1 MDWKIIFLAIVGVI
15 LCAQPVSAAEVN
27 LQLDPILS
35 SWTTST
41 IGDGFGDIGTD
52 SNVVVFVH
60 GGVTYMLITN
70 NAGNKYGYSWDGDSW
85 IDANFLENVP
95 LGAGNTVSFV
105 AYGGT
110 IVAIEQVF
118 VDEFFQDKRLQVS
131 VFMSPNNVH
140 VNRYPVSGKIVYTNY
155 WPGSFLVAWHP
166 KSSTEN
172 ERNTVV
178 VEHQK
183 YGPIMVRQIAGALAR
198 RIVCY
203 SKPNERILQGKE
215 LGFIKFGSRVDLF
228 LPLDVEV
235 KVALEEKV
243 RGGITPIALLGRK

>member
-1 MDWKIIFLAIVGVI
+1 MRIHKEGYKSIAAATVTTAIAVAAINYFFPVPTVFHYMAYFALLVFLVIVVRFFRMPERELVQDADI
-15 LCAQPVSAAEVN
+15 VLCPA
-27 LQLDPILS
+27 
-35 SWTTST
+35 
-41 IGDGFGDIGTD
+41 DG
-52 SNVVVFVH
+52 
-60 GGVTYMLITN
+60 
-70 NAGNKYGYSWDGDSW
+70 
-85 IDANFLENVP
+85 
-95 LGAGNTVSFV
+95 TV
-105 AYGGT
+105 
-110 IVAIEQVF
+110 VAIEEVF
-118 VDEFFQDKRLQVS
+118 VDEFFNEKRLQVS

-178 VEHQK
+178 VEHQQ

-203 SKPNERILQGKE
+203 SRPDERIEQGRE

-228 LPLDVEV
+228 LPLNSDV
-235 KVALEEKV
+235 KVKLEEKV
-243 RGGITPIALLGRK
+243 KGGITVIARLGAGTPKNH

>member
-1 MDWKIIFLAIVGVI
+1 MRIHKEGYNSITAASIVAAVLLVSINYFFPEQTVFHYFGYIALLIFWILVVRFFRMPFRELVEDADIV
-15 LCAQPVSAAEVN
+15 LCPA
-27 LQLDPILS
+27 
-35 SWTTST
+35 
-41 IGDGFGDIGTD
+41 DG
-52 SNVVVFVH
+52 
-60 GGVTYMLITN
+60 
-70 NAGNKYGYSWDGDSW
+70 
-85 IDANFLENVP
+85 
-95 LGAGNTVSFV
+95 TV
-105 AYGGT
+105 
-110 IVAIEQVF
+110 VAIEEVF
-118 VDEFFQDKRLQVS
+118 VDEFFNDKRLQVS

-203 SKPNERILQGKE
+203 SKPDERIVQGKE
-215 LGFIKFGSRVDLF
+215 LGFIKFGSRVDLY
-228 LPLDVEV
+228 LPLNAQV
-235 KVALEEKV
+235 KVSLEQKV
-243 RGGITPIALLGRK
+243 QGGVTAIAVLGTHK

>member
-1 MDWKIIFLAIVGVI
+1 MKIHKEGYNSIAAFTSVAAAILVGINYFFPVQTIFHYVGYISLLICWIIVVRFFRMPFRDLVQDADI
-15 LCAQPVSAAEVN
+15 VLCPA
-27 LQLDPILS
+27 
-35 SWTTST
+35 
-41 IGDGFGDIGTD
+41 DG
-52 SNVVVFVH
+52 
-60 GGVTYMLITN
+60 
-70 NAGNKYGYSWDGDSW
+70 
-85 IDANFLENVP
+85 
-95 LGAGNTVSFV
+95 TV
-105 AYGGT
+105 
-110 IVAIEQVF
+110 VAIEEVF
-118 VDEFFQDKRLQVS
+118 VEEFFNAKRLQVS

-203 SKPNERILQGKE
+203 SKPEERILQGKE
-215 LGFIKFGSRVDLF
+215 LGFIKFGSRVDLY
-228 LPLDVEV
+228 LPLNAEV
-235 KVALEEKV
+235 KVSLEQKV
-243 RGGITPIALLGRK
+243 VGGITPIAFLGTKNG

>member
-1 MDWKIIFLAIVGVI
+1 MKIHKEGYRSIAAATLVAVIVV
-15 LCAQPVSAAEVN
+15 A
-27 LQLDPILS
+27 
-35 SWTTST
+35 
-41 IGDGFGDIGTD
+41 
-52 SNVVVFVH
+52 
-60 GGVTYMLITN
+60 
-70 NAGNKYGYSWDGDSW
+70 AGNYFFRGQTVYHYLGYATLLVFWIIVVRFFRMPDRELLQDS
-85 IDANFLENVP
+85 DVVLCPAD
-95 LGAGNTVSFV
+95 
-105 AYGGT
+105 GT

>member
-1 MDWKIIFLAIVGVI
+1 MKIHKEGYNSIAAASIVAAVLLVSINYFFPEQTVFHYLGYIALLVFWI
-15 LCAQPVSAAEVN
+15 IVVRFFRMPFREMVEDADIVLCPA
-27 LQLDPILS
+27 
-35 SWTTST
+35 
-41 IGDGFGDIGTD
+41 DG
-52 SNVVVFVH
+52 
-60 GGVTYMLITN
+60 
-70 NAGNKYGYSWDGDSW
+70 
-85 IDANFLENVP
+85 
-95 LGAGNTVSFV
+95 TV
-105 AYGGT
+105 
-110 IVAIEQVF
+110 VAIEEVF
-118 VDEFFQDKRLQVS
+118 VDEFFNDKRLQVS

-203 SKPNERILQGKE
+203 SKPDERIVQGKE
-215 LGFIKFGSRVDLF
+215 LGFIKFGSRVDLY
-228 LPLDVEV
+228 LPLNAHV
-235 KVALEEKV
+235 KVSLEQKV
-243 RGGITPIALLGRK
+243 QGGVTAIAILGTHK